1 MIKLLHNNN
10 QLRSK
15 VNGGYSQ
22 LINNNIGVFQGSPLS
37 AYLFI
42 IYADHIMKQY
52 NKSIKKHENNITKS
66 KTIIRSNE
74 YAKKLD

>member
-1 MIKLLHNNN
+1 MENIIQKGLPISFIKMVKVGHNNN

-22 LINNNIGVFQGSPLS
+22 LINNNVGVFRRSPLR

-42 IYADHIMKQY
+42 IYADHITKQY
-52 NKSIKKHENNITKS
+52 NKSIKNLEMV
-66 KTIIRSNE
+66 
-74 YAKKLD
+74 

>member
-22 LINNNIGVFQGSPLS
+22 LINNNIGVFQGSPLI

-42 IYADHIMKQY
+42 IYADHITKQY
-52 NKSIKKHENNITKS
+52 NKSIKNLEMV
-66 KTIIRSNE
+66 
-74 YAKKLD
+74 